1 MLAHE
6 VALNIECEFKA
17 VHFTLYMLKRTFR
30 MTLQNK
36 FK

>member
-17 VHFTLYMLKRTFR
+17 VHFTLYMLKR
-30 MTLQNK
+30 MYAG
-36 FK
+36 